1 MKTLELRRE
10 TQKAVSG
17 NCAKFKFTANHAQ
30 AAAPKKTAFEKAKIH
45 WFTDDCPENLTYTEA
60 FIRGAMVVL
69 VPMISAIDWNYGTH
83 TLFFIAPV
91 VFYLEFT
98 VFTMF
103 CPAKTLF
110 SSYSR

>member
-1 MKTLELRRE
+1 MKTLALRRE
-10 TQKAVSG
+10 TPKTVSG
-17 NCAKFKFTANHAQ
+17 NCAKFKFTANHTQ
-30 AAAPKKTAFEKAKIH
+30 AAPSKKTAIKKARIR
-45 WFTDDCPENLTYTEA
+45 WFADDCPENLTYTEA

-83 TLFFIAPV
+83 ALFFIAPV

-103 CPAKTLF
+103 CPAKSLL
-110 SSYSR
+110 SSDSR